1 MALSEKEKTT
11 QLVKVLKAHEGLE
24 ELDTPKGFLLTG
36 PPGTGKRCVS
46 LVLTLF
52 AEPRE
57 LILLRIPQ
65 SPDGPLLSIASSTTQ
80 SAISLSCVLAV
91 SVSISKPI
99 NSRNLRTCK
108 MLTLPVLAQVHQ
120 ALETQRLD
128 NEEEE
133 RQANELFQKGGGG
146 GYPWSRKEEM
156 KARAI
161 SKGWQSV
168 FAGGRSASDPGLNT
182 REFVLARVALDLI
195 KTQGWL
201 LAFDEVQL
209 VDIAGAGLVSRVLS
223 WYWRLGGVVVAT
235 SNRVPEGE
243 SPHSW
248 SLHTAADDLS
258 IRSDLYK
265 QGIQRSTLSPFLS
278 ALSHRSPVIELIS
291 PNDYRLIARSQ
302 HPLTPETDAET
313 PGEHGTEEA
322 WKRWGTRSRAWFVKG
337 EEKEYENALNWV
349 IGVEEGK
356 IQGEARELSVYGR
369 KLKVPW
375 SNGGV
380 ARFTFKELCEKALG
394 PADYITLG
402 SEFVS
407 FSLSS
412 LIFALSAQAPLSL
425 QHTIIL
431 DNIPILPL
439 NAKNEARRLITLL
452 DALCKLPTLPRL
464 SDDSD

>member
-1 MALSEKEKTT
+1 M
-11 QLVKVLKAHEGLE
+11 
-24 ELDTPKGFLLTG
+24 
-36 PPGTGKRCVS
+36 
-46 LVLTLF
+46 
-52 AEPRE
+52 
-57 LILLRIPQ
+57 
-65 SPDGPLLSIASSTTQ
+65 
-80 SAISLSCVLAV
+80 
-91 SVSISKPI
+91 
-99 NSRNLRTCK
+99 
-108 MLTLPVLAQVHQ
+108 
-120 ALETQRLD
+120 
-128 NEEEE
+128 
-133 RQANELFQKGGGG
+133 
-146 GYPWSRKEEM
+146 
-156 KARAI
+156 
-161 SKGWQSV
+161 
-168 FAGGRSASDPGLNT
+168 
-182 REFVLARVALDLI
+182 
-195 KTQGWL
+195 
-201 LAFDEVQL
+201 
-209 VDIAGAGLVSRVLS
+209 
-223 WYWRLGGVVVAT
+223 
-235 SNRVPEGE
+235 
-243 SPHSW
+243 
-248 SLHTAADDLS
+248 
-258 IRSDLYK
+258 
-265 QGIQRSTLSPFLS
+265 
-278 ALSHRSPVIELIS
+278 IS

-407 FSLSS
+407 FPLCS

-431 DNIPILPL
+431 DKIPILPL

-452 DALCKLPTLPRL
+452 DALCKLLFHSPL
-464 SDDSD
+464 SDDSV